1 MADFWEEI
9 IGMNFANTWIARK
22 RISRAW
28 SAAIMLTYMMMF
40 SLTVMASGG
49 YAEHQ
54 GLQVMVKMDK
64 DHYEAGEAI
73 TATITVVNTNSQPVT
88 IINLEQL
95 IPEGYVLAENSQVAT
110 KNVEV
115 RPGQE
120 IELQVTFVGE
130 PAEPAANGETGTFWD
145 KIFYGETF
153 GIPNIILVVIAVI
166 AIIVFMV
173 LT

>member
-1 MADFWEEI
+1 MKYSK
-9 IGMNFANTWIARK
+9 TWTSVIL
-22 RISRAW
+22 
-28 SAAIMLTYMMMF
+28 MLIYMMMF
-40 SLTVMASGG
+40 SVSVFASGG

-54 GLQVMVKMDK
+54 GLQVTVKMDK
-64 DHYEAGEAI
+64 EQYEAGESI

-88 IINLEQL
+88 VINLEQL
-95 IPEGYVLAENSQVAT
+95 IPEGYVLAENSEVAT

-130 PAEPAANGETGTFWD
+130 PTDVAVSGENGTFWD
-145 KIFYGETF
+145 KLFYGEML
-153 GIPNIILVVIAVI
+153 GIPNIILVVIAII
-166 AIIVFMV
+166 AIIVFMA